1 MQKDI
6 TADEHDTTEGSLKM
20 NEEEAVP
27 RHDDIKPDA
36 VSPEEKRQCVESEIQ
51 TAEIEVRICPED
63 DTTEKIQKP
72 NGGKL
77 IK

>member
-6 TADEHDTTEGSLKM
+6 TADEHDTTEGRLKM
-20 NEEEAVP
+20 SEEEAVP

-51 TAEIEVRICPED
+51 TAEIEVRICSED
-63 DTTEKIQKP
+63 DTAEKIQKP
-72 NGGKL
+72 NGGNTL
-77 IK
+77 H